1 MKTRAVVTSLLISA
15 GALSLAACGQV
26 QPGHVGIKIN
36 QYGSGAGVS
45 AEPLQVGTY
54 FTPFGTN
61 IIEYPVFT
69 QTYTYTASQNEGAA
83 NNEEFTFNDKNGL
96 NISADIGVSYSVN
109 PELAP
114 KLYSKFRTDATGLV
128 APTRSA
134 TPSATRSTT
143 TPARS
148 GGRRD
153 LRSKE
158 GGSAVHAGARGRTLI
173 SRYFAPYGLNIEKL
187 FWAGTLRLPQSVH
200 GQINLRIANEQA
212 ALAAQANV
220 ATATA
225 NAQAKVE
232 AAKGDAQANQLIAG
246 SLKSQPARSSSCRAL
261 SKKWNGQLPTYASN
275 GPLPFIGNPS
285 K

>member
-1 MKTRAVVTSLLISA
+1 MTPRIVAIVV
-15 GALSLAACGQV
+15 GCALALAACGQV

-69 QTYTYTASQNEGAA
+69 QTYTYTASTTEGST

-109 PELAP
+109 PDLAP

-128 APTRSA
+128 ANQIRNAIRNALNDDASVLGVEEIYGPK
-134 TPSATRSTT
+134 
-143 TPARS
+143 
-148 GGRRD
+148 
-153 LRSKE
+153 KE
-158 GGSAVHAGARGRTLI
+158 ALLAQVQADVA
-173 SRYFAPYGLNIEKL
+173 RYFAPYGLNIEKL

-200 GQINLRIANEQA
+200 DQINLRIANEQA

-232 AAKGDAQANQLIAG
+232 AAKGDAQANQLIAE
-246 SLKSQPARSSSCRAL
+246 SLRTNPEIIQLRAIE
-261 SKKWNGQLPTYASN
+261 KWNGQLPTYASN

>member
-1 MKTRAVVTSLLISA
+1 MTASLRQRLALIVGCS
-15 GALSLAACGQV
+15 LTLAACGQV

-45 AEPLQVGTY
+45 SEPLQVGTY

-69 QTYTYTASQNEGAA
+69 QTYTYTASTTEGSA

-109 PELAP
+109 PDLAP
-114 KLYSKFRTDATGLV
+114 KLYSKFRTDASGLV
-128 APTRSA
+128 ANQIRNAIRNSLNDDASVLGVEEIYGPK
-134 TPSATRSTT
+134 
-143 TPARS
+143 
-148 GGRRD
+148 
-153 LRSKE
+153 KE
-158 GGSAVHAGARGRTLI
+158 ALLAQVQADVA
-173 SRYFAPYGLNIEKL
+173 RYFAPYGLNIEKL

-200 GQINLRIANEQA
+200 DQINLRISNEQA

-232 AAKGDAQANQLIAG
+232 QAKGDAQANQLIAE
-246 SLKSQPARSSSCRAL
+246 SLRTNPQIVQLRAIE
-261 SKKWNGQLPTYASN
+261 KWDGHLPTYASS